1 MNGTA
6 LYQGVA
12 TMFLAQVYG
21 IDISGGGLALLV
33 VVAVGA
39 SIGSPATPGVG
50 IVILAMV
57 LSTVGIPPSGIALL
71 MGVDRILDMSRTAV
85 NVAGDLLACVA
96 MDRWVGGR
104 HSAADER
111 AMAEEL
117 EQRRVA
123 TDGDVIIET
132 MRDGNET

>member
-12 TMFLAQVYG
+12 TIFLAQVYG
-21 IDISGGGLALLV
+21 IDLSAGALMLLV

-57 LSTVGIPPSGIALL
+57 LGTVGIPASGIALL
-71 MGVDRILDMSRTAV
+71 LGVDRILDMCRTAV
-85 NVAGDLLACVA
+85 NVAGDLVACLV
-96 MDRWVGGR
+96 MDKWVGGPST
-104 HSAADER
+104 HEEEER
-111 AMAEEL
+111 QQQSLQQKRSVTNE
-117 EQRRVA
+117 
-123 TDGDVIIET
+123 DVIVREP
-132 MRDGNET
+132 